1 MKSAKDNLWR
11 RTASMGADEAR
22 VLFQC
27 TVEVLGWAARLWAHW
42 SPLSFDAYV
51 MQVRSR
57 PSLDRRRSSPS

>member
-11 RTASMGADEAR
+11 RMASLGADEAR
-22 VLFQC
+22 VLSN